1 MKLCAEIGSNHNGSL
16 ERALELVKTAADCG
30 FTAVKTQAWR
40 VEELFSP
47 EALAARPNLL
57 DRRRFEVPLAW
68 HIQLEEA
75 ARKRDLYYGVTPC
88 SILALEECLP
98 YADWL
103 KVSSY
108 SILDRALLKAAG
120 AAGKPI
126 VLSTG
131 MATLEEVRDAALW
144 LRDPTFLH
152 CVSSYPAP
160 PYEANLRAIR
170 TLRETFGRQVGWSDH
185 TCSPLVVGRAL
196 NAYGA
201 DMLEVHWDLDDR
213 LGAETAHSWTP
224 HTWKDFQVSPKSADL
239 SSYYACDGS
248 GKKAPTISESI
259 ERDWRADPSDGLRPL
274 KHVRATLGVEAKH
287 A

>member
-1 MKLCAEIGSNHNGSL
+1 MRLCAEIGSNHNGSL

-30 FTAVKTQAWR
+30 FTAVKTQAWH

-47 EALAARPNLL
+47 EALKARPALRE
-57 DRRRFEVPLAW
+57 RRRFEVPPTW
-68 HIQLEEA
+68 HMVLEQA
-75 ARKRDLYYGVTPC
+75 ARPHDLYYGVTPC
-88 SILALEECLP
+88 SLAALDECRGF
-98 YADWL
+98 ADWL

-108 SILDRALLKAAG
+108 SILDRALLKAIGEAG
-120 AAGKPI
+120 RPI

-131 MATLEEVRDAALW
+131 MATLEEVRDASLW
-144 LRDPTFLH
+144 FRELTLLH
-152 CVSSYPAP
+152 CVSAYPAP
-160 PYEANLRAIR
+160 PYEANLRCIR
-170 TLRETFGRQVGWSDH
+170 TLRETFGRPVGWSDH

-224 HTWKDFQVSPKSADL
+224 HTWKDFQGSPKSADL
-239 SSYYACDGS
+239 SCYYACDGS
-248 GKKAPTISESI
+248 GKKVPTVSESI
-259 ERDWRADPSDGLRPL
+259 ERDWRADPSDGLRPM
-274 KHVRATLGVEAKH
+274 KAIRASLGVEVKH